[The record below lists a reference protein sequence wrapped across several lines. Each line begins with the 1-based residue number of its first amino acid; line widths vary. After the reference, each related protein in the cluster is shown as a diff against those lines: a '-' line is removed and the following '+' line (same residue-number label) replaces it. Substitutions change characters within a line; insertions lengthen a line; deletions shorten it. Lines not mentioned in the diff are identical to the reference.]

1 MPCRA
6 PSRTDTRPSP
16 SRGKKS
22 AIRKGSRRLTPPV
35 KIDAINDGGK
45 TMSDKLK
52 AILTNLLALLTN
64 RIFYSAIL
72 TISGSVGL
80 YWDVDLAV
88 SIGSAVAILIG
99 LILGITATPP
109 KLTSGDKNG

>member
-1 MPCRA
+1 MPCRV
-6 PSRTDTRPSP
+6 PSRTDTHQNR

-35 KIDAINDGGK
+35 KIEINDGGK